1 MSLKRTSMKI
11 NLINPNT
18 NASMTQQIANS
29 AQAVVSVGT
38 TIRAVSPDGGAAS
51 IECHRDEAVA
61 ALGVVE
67 EVVRGEADGCA
78 AHIIA
83 CFGDPGLDA
92 AREVASGPVIGIAEA
107 AMQAA
112 SLVATGFS
120 IVTTLERTVI
130 IAEHLVVR
138 YGMQQRCR
146 RVRAVDIAV
155 LDLEDPA
162 ACAYERILAESQAAL
177 AQDRCDAIVLGC
189 AGMSELARRL
199 GTELGVPVIDGVTIA
214 VGFAEALV
222 RSGIGTSKRGDY
234 AAPPFKT
241 YAGWSERFS
250 R

>member
-1 MSLKRTSMKI
+1 MKI

-18 NASMTQQIANS
+18 NVSMTRQIAIS
-29 AQAVVSVGT
+29 AQAIASVGT
-38 TIRAVSPDGGAAS
+38 RIRAVSPDGGAPS
-51 IECHRDEAVA
+51 IECHRDEVVA
-61 ALGVVE
+61 ALGVVD
-67 EVVRGEADGCA
+67 EVVKGEADGCA

-112 SLVATGFS
+112 SLVSTGFS

-146 RVRAVDIAV
+146 RVRAVDIPV

-162 ACAYERILAESQAAL
+162 ACAYERILAESRAAL
-177 AQDRCDAIVLGC
+177 AEDRCGAIVLGC

-199 GTELGVPVIDGVTIA
+199 SDTLGVPVIDGVSIA
-214 VGFAEALV
+214 VGFAETLV
-222 RSGIGTSKRGDY
+222 RNGIGTSKRGDY
-234 AAPPFKT
+234 AVPPIKT
-241 YAGWSERFS
+241 YEGWSEKFS